1 MEDPAMTVEPA
12 KQDADA
18 GAAERTGT
26 QRFFALEQLT
36 DQAQTISLI
45 ADALPVYREQTG
57 EKLDAEEKAQAFEI
71 YKVLEQQRNALV
83 TLIHAT
89 RPFLLELEH
98 PLAGTAESLAAQV
111 AAFQLMTK
119 DYSKLTAALKRFAGS
134 LPTNQTTNASV
145 IGRLMNNVRMG

>member
-1 MEDPAMTVEPA
+1 MVSGVYPRGGRFLRLRPDRQQEASHRLQVFVRGTGVFLSQGPA
-12 KQDADA
+12 A
-18 GAAERTGT
+18 GTRP
-26 QRFFALEQLT
+26 
-36 DQAQTISLI
+36 QAQTISLF

-111 AAFQLMTK
+111 AAFQLM
-119 DYSKLTAALKRFAGS
+119 S
-134 LPTNQTTNASV
+134 LRLHPLD
-145 IGRLMNNVRMG
+145 GR

>member
-12 KQDADA
+12 MQDADA

-89 RPFLLELEH
+89 RPFLLE
-98 PLAGTAESLAAQV
+98 
-111 AAFQLMTK
+111 
-119 DYSKLTAALKRFAGS
+119 
-134 LPTNQTTNASV
+134 
-145 IGRLMNNVRMG
+145 